1 MSRSYLYC
9 ESWFFPPTTKIL
21 NHKNQLPGHHN
32 SQSQFGYP
40 WQSAYSQPTVLK
52 AQIYFVY
59 LCSSWRRYWPFNVLW
74 YWGVNIVTEA
84 SRRAPG
90 QGGAVLMMV
99 MTPWTELQP
108 DSKHCTQSISL
119 RKGTRVSQMETLN
132 MFYLLIY
139 WTQKVHNDFT
149 FLCSLLIRDS
159 YPDVPL
165 FHSLLRGVIFL
176 HDDFNRCNALW
187 CHYWLCLTGSGGV
200 CYRTDAVHELPSALV
215 HFL

>member
-1 MSRSYLYC
+1 MIFS
-9 ESWFFPPTTKIL
+9 PTTKIL

-108 DSKHCTQSISL
+108 DSKHCTQPISL

-165 FHSLLRGVIFL
+165 FQSLLRG
-176 HDDFNRCNALW
+176 DFISQWLQLLQHPLVSLLVVSDRVGGSLLQNW
-187 CHYWLCLTGSGGV
+187 CRSWT
-200 CYRTDAVHELPSALV
+200 A
-215 HFL
+215 